1 MTQQSQEQE
10 IQFAL
15 SRLYVKDI
23 SFEAPN
29 SPEVFQQQF
38 QPKVQLDVDNSHTS
52 LGDGIYEVTVRVTVQ
67 VFNGD
72 QETTAFLA
80 EVHQAGI
87 FQVAGLPEEQ
97 IDHTLNAFCPNILF
111 PYAREC
117 VDNLVTRGSFPA
129 LMLAPI
135 NFDMLYAQKQ
145 EELAAKAKH

>member
-1 MTQQSQEQE
+1 MTQQTADQEV
-10 IQFAL
+10 QFAL

-29 SPEVFQQQF
+29 SPDVFQQAF
-38 QPKVQLDVDNSHTS
+38 QPKVKLDVDNQHKK
-52 LGDGIYEVTVRVTVQ
+52 LGDDLYEVSVRVTVQ
-67 VFNGD
+67 VFNGE

-80 EVHQAGI
+80 EVQQAGV
-87 FQVAGLPEEQ
+87 FQVTGLPEDQ
-97 IDHTLNAFCPNILF
+97 LDHTLNAFCPNILF

-145 EELAAKAKH
+145 EELAAQAKH